1 MELVEVAAR
10 IEFIQLMSKVGL
22 MENVSLR
29 EKEIALTLIGE
40 WALEISREIKKPLVR
55 GLGGGGL
62 Q

>member
-10 IEFIQLMSKVGL
+10 VEFIQLLSKVAK
-22 MENVSLR
+22 MEGMSLR
-29 EKEIALTLIGE
+29 EKDIALTLIGD
-40 WALEISREIKKPLVR
+40 WASEISVEIKKPLVR